1 MGTPHLWGSNHGR
14 AVRLRQSVGGSGER
28 QSSAIG
34 LRTLI
39 GLSGDGRRMA
49 GTRLRRLTGH
59 TSSELHP
66 CWAQENSGKHRLSQK
81 VQFFFGLRFMGA
93 FGLRIAG
100 NGTDCR
106 TTQNA
111 PLCPSVCRRMKQP
124 IIYLSPASSPETYSA
139 EFSRLSAGNALRLR
153 SRSFRTISRQD
164 SFRLMESYTN
174 IN

>member
-39 GLSGDGRRMA
+39 GLSGD
-49 GTRLRRLTGH
+49 H